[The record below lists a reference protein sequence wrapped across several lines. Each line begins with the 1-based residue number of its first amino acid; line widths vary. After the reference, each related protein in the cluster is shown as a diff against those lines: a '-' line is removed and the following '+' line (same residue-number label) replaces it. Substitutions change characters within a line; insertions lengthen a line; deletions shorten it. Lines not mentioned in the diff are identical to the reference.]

1 MENDMATVAAD
12 PAVAHPMTSYK
23 DVHFKPVP
31 CHSICSAISD
41 GLVIYAL
48 WYYGKRK
55 YIQFDVTLL

>member
-23 DVHFKPVP
+23 DVIRT